1 MTAFQNP
8 FLSLGQTKMIC
19 VGRKMRQL
27 GAAIGDRGNPLNFF
41 QRLST
46 AKSLGNPSGFGASC
60 PGSLWGSTYTL
71 LLPQRWPSTKSIFSA
86 FPYENSTGSLSE
98 LPRVSSNRDIR
109 FRFGTAWDACAAA
122 GYDGAAG

>member
-60 PGSLWGSTYTL
+60 PGSMWGSTYTL
-71 LLPQRWPSTKSIFSA
+71 LLRQRWPSTKSIFSA
-86 FPYENSTGSLSE
+86 FPYE
-98 LPRVSSNRDIR
+98 LPTRRPPVGADQSFLHGDIR
-109 FRFGTAWDACAAA
+109 FRFGTAWDACAA